1 MNPPLLFIPPPLDIM
16 RQICLS
22 TPCAKEMAL
31 DVYCQAPWPVR
42 LFFWLRLR
50 FLAWLMHRHET
61 RSSGTEVL
69 DFGGGSGVF
78 LPTLA
83 HAFDSVTLIDRDIS
97 NARTLADR
105 LTLNNI
111 HMVAADIVAHDFGKA
126 RFDVIVAADVLE
138 HFRDLPLDLI
148 RHWLKPGG
156 RLYTSLPAETGFYDL
171 LRRLFG
177 KEKPHD
183 HYHSAA
189 QVESSLHHAGFKK
202 IGGLYHPL
210 IWPIFPLFYISAWQ
224 VMPRA
229 DDL

>member
-1 MNPPLLFIPPPLDIM
+1 
-16 RQICLS
+16 
-22 TPCAKEMAL
+22 MAL

-50 FLAWLMHRHET
+50 FLAWLMRRHEIRRDDT
-61 RSSGTEVL
+61 RVL
-69 DFGGGSGVF
+69 DFGGGSGIF

-83 HAFDSVTLIDRDIS
+83 NAFSSVTLIDRDIS

-105 LTLNNI
+105 LMLKNV
-111 HMVAADIVAHDFGKA
+111 HMVAADIVAHDFGEA
-126 RFDVIVAADVLE
+126 QFDIIVAADVLE
-138 HFRDLPLDLI
+138 HFREPPLALI

-156 RLYTSLPAETGFYDL
+156 RLYTSLPTETWFYDL

-177 KEKPHD
+177 KTKPPD

-189 QVESSLHHAGFKK
+189 QVEASLRHAGFKK

-210 IWPIFPLFYISAWQ
+210 VWPVLSLFRISAWQ
-224 VMPRA
+224 VP
-229 DDL
+229 